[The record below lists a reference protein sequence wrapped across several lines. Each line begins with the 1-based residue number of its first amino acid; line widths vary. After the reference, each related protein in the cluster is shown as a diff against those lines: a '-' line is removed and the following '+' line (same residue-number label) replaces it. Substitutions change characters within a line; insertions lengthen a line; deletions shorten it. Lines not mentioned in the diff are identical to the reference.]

1 MALAGGQF
9 IHAAAHG
16 VTVADILEPAYV
28 PPIVHS
34 FFPLH
39 RTQNCNG
46 VSEPLLVT
54 ELVDGVFIGCTINHM
69 IVDDTSFWYF
79 FNSWLEISR
88 GSNEITLSP
97 VLDRWFVDDP
107 ATPCEFLGR
116 Y

>member
-1 MALAGGQF
+1 MDHQGREAS
-9 IHAAAHG
+9 
-16 VTVADILEPAYV
+16 T
-28 PPIVHS
+28 
-34 FFPLH
+34 H

-107 ATPCEFLGR
+107 ATPYEFLGR

>member
-1 MALAGGQF
+1 M
-9 IHAAAHG
+9 
-16 VTVADILEPAYV
+16 
-28 PPIVHS
+28 
-34 FFPLH
+34 
-39 RTQNCNG
+39 
-46 VSEPLLVT
+46 VT

-107 ATPCEFLGR
+107 ATPYEFLGR